1 MKKFILSGLLLA
13 LCPQAIA
20 EQFSVQPFGLIGP
33 KRTFVDAWFL
43 NEGAGTT
50 TRGEGGNTGDLLS
63 GPVWIKGLHGH
74 ALDFAAT
81 NSRVEIRNES
91 NFDFMTMTGVWTLVF
106 EFRAKK
112 LLAGIIFSK
121 TGTFSSPQGFYI
133 QAESDATGDLAFN
146 RILGGSPVKWV
157 TPVIPLAKVAGNRPH
172 VLIVDYCYEGASNPS
187 TVKFFLDGVR
197 LTVTGSPSIG
207 DITNDNL
214 PVIAGWDDGTS
225 SSFNGTMD
233 MLGVWKGDTVR
244 PIALTE
250 ADARAITARI
260 LGW

>member
-1 MKKFILSGLLLA
+1 MVESVKKFILSGLLLA

-121 TGTFSSPQGFYI
+121 TNTFNDTQGFY
-133 QAESDATGDLAFN
+133 
-146 RILGGSPVKWV
+146 
-157 TPVIPLAKVAGNRPH
+157 
-172 VLIVDYCYEGASNPS
+172 
-187 TVKFFLDGVR
+187 
-197 LTVTGSPSIG
+197 
-207 DITNDNL
+207 
-214 PVIAGWDDGTS
+214 
-225 SSFNGTMD
+225 
-233 MLGVWKGDTVR
+233 
-244 PIALTE
+244 
-250 ADARAITARI
+250 
-260 LGW
+260 